1 MKGIKVVER
10 NELKLLGA
18 PIFPEAI
25 KSVLE
30 PKIENL
36 ALMTDRLKQI
46 DPHEAMFLLR
56 HCYGIPKFTYFLRT
70 ALCFLK
76 PNLLNKFDCIIKE
89 ALVDILNISMPQNAH
104 SQATLSIANGG
115 LGLHLATDI
124 ALVGYCQV
132 CVQPLKL

>member
-25 KSVLE
+25 ESVLE

-56 HCYGIPKFTYFLRT
+56 HCYG
-70 ALCFLK
+70 
-76 PNLLNKFDCIIKE
+76 
-89 ALVDILNISMPQNAH
+89 
-104 SQATLSIANGG
+104 
-115 LGLHLATDI
+115 
-124 ALVGYCQV
+124 
-132 CVQPLKL
+132 